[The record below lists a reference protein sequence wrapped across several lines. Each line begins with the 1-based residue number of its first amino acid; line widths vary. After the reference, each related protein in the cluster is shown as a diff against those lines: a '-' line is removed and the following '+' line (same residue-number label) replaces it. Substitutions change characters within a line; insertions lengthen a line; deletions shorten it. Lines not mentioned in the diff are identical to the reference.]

1 MLSKSQQSKQNSYA
15 HLMFTRSARAAWKH
29 ILSHVAVKS
38 PFKILLPPYIGIT
51 DREGSGI
58 FDPVTETQTPF
69 DFYELDE
76 RLTVDLDS
84 LESKLAE
91 GKYRVLLLAHYFG
104 FCRTDLVR
112 LRALCDKY
120 AVYLVEDCAHALNF
134 HPANSS
140 LGTHGDFSVYSIHK
154 FLPMQKGGI
163 LRINKASLGIKD
175 VITQDALESDFIQQY
190 AGYDLQRILDK
201 RLENFQSLYKMLKGL
216 PGIQV
221 MYDLQRNDVPHDFP
235 ILVSNGLREKLYFSL
250 LDMGVPTT
258 ALYYRLIDEIKAQ
271 GFDKM
276 QKISNNILNLPIHQD
291 VERTDLKRMAEKI
304 GIALNQLME

>member
-15 HLMFTRSARAAWKH
+15 HLMFTQSARSAWKH
-29 ILSHVAVKS
+29 ILSHFAVKS

-58 FDPVTETQTPF
+58 FDPVRETQTPF

-76 RLTVDLDS
+76 TLGVDLAS
-84 LESKLAE
+84 LKSKLAE
-91 GKYRVLLLAHYFG
+91 GNYRVLLLAHYFG
-104 FCRTDLVR
+104 FCRTDLGIVR
-112 LRALCDKY
+112 KLCDQY
-120 AVYLVEDCAHALNF
+120 GVVLVEDCAHALNF

-154 FLPMQKGGI
+154 FLPIQKGGI
-163 LRINKASLGIKD
+163 LRINKASFGIKD
-175 VITQDALESDFIQQY
+175 VITKDALEPDFVQQY

-201 RLENFQSLYKMLKGL
+201 RLENFQSLFKLLKGL

-221 MYDLQRNDVPHDFP
+221 MYDLQRSDVPHDFP
-235 ILVSNGLREKLYFSL
+235 ILVNNGLREKLYFSL

-258 ALYYRLIDEIKAQ
+258 ALYYRLIDEIKSQ
-271 GFDKM
+271 GFDQM

-291 VERTDLKRMAEKI
+291 VEKTDLNLMAEKI
-304 GIALNQLME
+304 GIALKKLIE